1 MCRTAIAGELP
12 LECPSCGSTEAS
24 LTYSAP
30 VRVLVRD
37 RDVVCVTVCDESTRF
52 AGAALCGICG
62 RRWRLEDEPVTGV
75 WPAWEMGP

>member
-1 MCRTAIAGELP
+1 MCRTAIARELP

-37 RDVVCVTVCDESTRF
+37 RDVVSVTVCVGATRF

-62 RRWRLEDEPVTGV
+62 RKWRLEEEPETGV
-75 WPAWEMGP
+75 WPAWEVGV

>member
-1 MCRTAIAGELP
+1 MCITSIAGELP
-12 LECPSCGSTEAS
+12 LECPSCGSTEVS

-37 RDVVCVTVCDESTRF
+37 RDVVNVTVCDEATRF

-62 RRWRLEDEPVTGV
+62 RRWRLDDEPETGL
-75 WPAWEMGP
+75 WPAWEVGA